1 MSKQRNLKL
10 KSRTEFIKF
19 IDSFAK
25 VNDSFIAEVTTDK
38 ISVITS
44 SPDNTLILFGERE
57 CSSEYNTNLNI
68 PDSKKLV
75 RVLDTLN
82 CADLEFTLNNN
93 NLEYKDSNIKF
104 KYHLFDDGFLSKPA
118 LSIEKIKNFTFDVS
132 FKLTKQQI
140 QTIIKGSTFATETN
154 KVYLYTEE
162 GRLVAELTDK
172 ARHNTDSYVMSLGE
186 TDMTLSPIPINFEN
200 IRLLTLLSDE
210 VSVNINTKH
219 GVIIINT
226 AVNTTKLSYVITSL
240 TQ

>member
-1 MSKQRNLKL
+1 MSKQRKLKL
-10 KSRTEFIKF
+10 KSRVEFIKF

-57 CSSEYNTNLNI
+57 CSSEYSTNLNI

-75 RVLDTLN
+75 RVLDTIN
-82 CADLEFTLNNN
+82 CTDLEFTLNNN

-118 LSIEKIKNFTFDVS
+118 LSIDKIKNFTFDVS

-186 TDMTLSPIPINFEN
+186 TDIVLTPIPINFEN

-226 AVNTTKLSYVITSL
+226 TINTTKLSYVITSL